1 MEAKPQERL
10 FISDSLKT
18 RISEKELAAQ
28 LSGEKD
34 ASVAVDIQ
42 KLCCQ
47 LTLNNDFVVSG
58 CTFISYSKDA
68 GAEKAVETLE
78 LKFEREYL
86 FAMLDNEIKFVDIAL
101 STLQEKRFAVQH
113 TAYSCM
119 TLLADKQILLK
130 LSFC

>member
-10 FISDSLKT
+10 FISDSLKA

-34 ASVAVDIQ
+34 VSVALDIQ
-42 KLCCQ
+42 KLRCQ

-68 GAEKAVETLE
+68 DDKKAVETLE

-86 FAMLDNEIKFVDIAL
+86 FAMLDNEIKFVDITL
-101 STLQEKRFAVQH
+101 STLQKKRFAVQR